1 MTARDLI
8 FGVLLAIVTCGIGS
22 FVFIELV
29 AGMDFFQGLAFY
41 KNSGMLGKIITLGAI
56 LNLLLFFVLLKKNK
70 EIMARGVVLGMILLT
85 MITLLV

>member
-22 FVFIELV
+22 FVFVALV
-29 AGMDFFQGLAFY
+29 AGMDFFDGLAFY
-41 KNSGMLGKIITLGAI
+41 KYNGMLGKIITLGAI

-70 EIMARGVVLGMILLT
+70 EIMARGVVLGMIILT